1 MENDKLKLAV
11 VMFVMM
17 FKVSGTTKI
26 LNFNS
31 PKSEGLRLSK
41 ALNITLSTS
50 ENLVLIAGIFELVMT
65 GMVIYG
71 IYHDKSYL
79 KPGVYGLMAF
89 TALVTLVFYA
99 SPFKY
104 KPFLSNLSVL
114 TGLYLI
120 LRVCEF
126 KS

>member
-41 ALNITLSTS
+41 VLNTTLSTS

-89 TALVTLVFYA
+89 TALVTLVFYT

>member
-1 MENDKLKLAV
+1 
-11 VMFVMM
+11 MFVMM
-17 FKVSGTTKI
+17 FKVSGTAKI

-41 ALNITLSTS
+41 AINTTLSTS

-65 GMVIYG
+65 GMVIHG
-71 IYHDKSYL
+71 IYNDKSYL

-89 TALVTLVFYA
+89 TALVTLVFYT

>member
-1 MENDKLKLAV
+1 
-11 VMFVMM
+11 MFVLM
-17 FKVSGTTKI
+17 FKVSGTAKI

-89 TALVTLVFYA
+89 TALVTIVFYT

-104 KPFLSNLSVL
+104 KPFLSNISVL